1 MFSIF
6 IARGG
11 TKMADIK
18 FEIKD
23 KLGVISES
31 SKGWTKERNLIS
43 WNGKQAEYDLRDWAP
58 EHEKMGKGITLSIEE
73 LKSLK
78 EILNNLEL

>member
-1 MFSIF
+1 
-6 IARGG
+6 
-11 TKMADIK
+11 MADIK

-31 SKGWTKERNLIS
+31 SKGWTKELNFIS
-43 WNGKQAEYDLRDWAP
+43 WNGKQAKYDLRDWAP
-58 EHEKMGKGITLSIEE
+58 EHEKMGKGITLSAEE

-78 EILNNLEL
+78 EILNTMDL

>member
-1 MFSIF
+1 
-6 IARGG
+6 
-11 TKMADIK
+11 MADIK

-31 SKGWTKERNLIS
+31 PKGWTKELNLIS
-43 WNGKQAEYDLRDWAP
+43 WNGRESKYDLRDWSP
-58 EHEKMGKGITLSIEE
+58 QHEKMGKGITLSLEE

-78 EILNNLEL
+78 EILNKLEL